1 MGLPYTSMRVS
12 SRQLMLSVCA
22 AALGTA
28 GVLVACGGD
37 DGVATSAQP
46 DASAVQGPDTGT
58 DGQSPLDAEVTD
70 ATTLLDASA
79 LDAGDALADAI
90 APDGAVITD
99 AGPTDAALEAEAEAS
114 APVDA
119 GPPAVRFV
127 GRFDRRS
134 PAAPKAAWPGARI
147 VARFSGPEVKVRLDE
162 QYFAWMSGAPSEWDV
177 IVDGLAQ
184 SKLVVTAGPKD
195 YLLAQGLPAGPHTV
209 ELFKRSEAQNGNTQ
223 FLGFTFPGGTLLPPP
238 PLQNRRI
245 EVVGDSSASG
255 YGIEPAD
262 NCTGGGGAAK
272 YQNFRKA
279 WPSVFGAAVNA
290 EVHGVVYSGKGLTRN
305 IWRPD
310 TEPIPKLFPRTN
322 PLDTSLAHNF
332 GSWTPDLVAVMLG
345 ANDFADGLGS
355 PNLGPATY
363 TAFVAEYKTFVG
375 TLRTNYPGA
384 LLVLAVSPT
393 AVDGQAGAGAFTRTN
408 IRNAIK
414 EVIQARAS
422 LPVPDTNVVLF
433 APAIA
438 PNEELTAC
446 DGHGNTLF
454 HNRVAAELAAL
465 VKPRLNW

>member
-1 MGLPYTSMRVS
+1 MRVS

-28 GVLVACGGD
+28 GILVACGGD
-37 DGVATSAQP
+37 DGVASSAP
-46 DASAVQGPDTGT
+46 VDASVVQLPDTST
-58 DGQSPLDAEVTD
+58 DGPSALDAELTD
-70 ATTLLDASA
+70 ATSLLDASA
-79 LDAGDALADAI
+79 LDGGDALAEAI
-90 APDGAVITD
+90 APDGAVMTD
-99 AGPTDAALEAEAEAS
+99 AGPNDAALEAEAEAS

-127 GRFDRRS
+127 GRFDRRDL
-134 PAAPKAAWPGARI
+134 AGPKAAWPGARI
-147 VARFSGPEVKVRLDE
+147 VARFSGPAVKVSLNE
-162 QYFAWMSGAPSEWDV
+162 QYFPWMSGAPSEWDV
-177 IVDGLAQ
+177 IIDGVAQ
-184 SKLVVTAGPKD
+184 AKLVVSAGAKE
-195 YLLAQGLPAGPHTV
+195 YQLAQGLPAGPHTV

-238 PLQNRRI
+238 PLQSRRI

-255 YGIEPAD
+255 YGIEPANGCD
-262 NCTGGGGAAK
+262 GGGGAAK

-279 WPSVFGAAVNA
+279 WPSVLGAIVDA
-290 EVHGVVYSGKGLTRN
+290 EVHGVVYSGKGLIRN

-310 TEPIPKLFPRTN
+310 TDPLPKLYPRTN
-322 PLDTSLAHNF
+322 PFDALQHNF

-355 PNLGPATY
+355 PIPSPVTY
-363 TAFVAEYKTFVG
+363 AEFVAEYKNFVG
-375 TLRTNYPGA
+375 TLRANYPGA

-393 AVDGQAGAGAFTRTN
+393 AVDGQASAGAFTRTN

-422 LPVPDTNVVLF
+422 LPVPDTKLVLF
-433 APAIA
+433 APSIA

-465 VKPRLNW
+465 VKPRLGW

>member
-1 MGLPYTSMRVS
+1 MCGYSTKAMRIS
-12 SRQLMLSVCA
+12 SWRVLLLLGSSALAAGASVA
-22 AALGTA
+22 
-28 GVLVACGGD
+28 ACGGD

-46 DASAVQGPDTGT
+46 DASVVQVPGTGA
-58 DGQSPLDAEVTD
+58 DAQSALDAEVAD
-70 ATTLLDASA
+70 ANTLLDATI
-79 LDAGDALADAI
+79 LDAGDAQADGS
-90 APDGAVITD
+90 APDGATITD

-127 GRFDRRS
+127 GRFDRRA

-147 VARFSGPEVKVRLDE
+147 IARFSGPEVKVRLDE

-177 IVDGLAQ
+177 IIDGLAQ
-184 SKLVVTAGPKD
+184 SKLVVTAGAKD
-195 YLLAQGLPAGPHTV
+195 YMLGQGLAAGPHTV

-238 PLQNRRI
+238 PLQSRRI

-255 YGIEPAD
+255 YGIEPAN
-262 NCTGGGGAAK
+262 NCEGGGGVAK

-279 WPSVFGAAVNA
+279 WPSVLGATVNA
-290 EVHGVVYSGKGLTRN
+290 EVHGSVYSGKGLTRN

-322 PLDTSLAHNF
+322 PLDTSLLHNF

-355 PNLGPATY
+355 PNPGPATY
-363 TAFVAEYKTFVG
+363 AMFVAEYKSFVG
-375 TLRTNYPGA
+375 TLRANYPGA

-393 AVDGQAGAGAFTRTN
+393 AVDGQATAGAFTRTN

-414 EVIQARAS
+414 AVIQDRELAHN
-422 LPVPDTNVVLF
+422 DTNVMLF

-438 PNEELTAC
+438 TNAELTGC

-465 VKPRLNW
+465 VKPRLGW